1 MWEIVNERISLTPW
15 LQRGDRDDRRLYLRY
30 FVKENYNVE
39 KVEEAVD
46 EIEKYLYANKER
58 FDIES
63 VYSYYRTGYAL
74 STLILTK
81 EGEAKKSETELR
93 EEIVKDLP
101 KIAIGSPS
109 FERRS
114 SSGNEETISIQLWG
128 DSSELLADLSEDV
141 KWRLSRIPGLQDL
154 SSSAEGGDREVH
166 VKVNQE
172 QAQQHK
178 FSATEV
184 GQIIAVAM
192 RGQNRIYQR

>member
-1 MWEIVNERISLTPW
+1 MKESLSPW

-46 EIEKYLYANKER
+46 VIEEYLYANKER

-63 VYSYYRTGYAL
+63 VYSYYRTGYVL

-81 EGEAKKSETELR
+81 EKEAHKFEAELR

-109 FERRS
+109 
-114 SSGNEETISIQLWG
+114 LKG
-128 DSSELLADLSEDV
+128 DLHRV
-141 KWRLSRIPGLQDL
+141 TRKP
-154 SSSAEGGDREVH
+154 SAFNYGVIR
-166 VKVNQE
+166 VN
-172 QAQQHK
+172 
-178 FSATEV
+178 FWP
-184 GQIIAVAM
+184 I
-192 RGQNRIYQR
+192 